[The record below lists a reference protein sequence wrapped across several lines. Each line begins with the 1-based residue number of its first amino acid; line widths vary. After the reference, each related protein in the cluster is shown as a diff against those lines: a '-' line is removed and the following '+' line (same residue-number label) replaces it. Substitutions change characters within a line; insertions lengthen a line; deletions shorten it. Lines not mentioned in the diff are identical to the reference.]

1 MVRRVSISVGV
12 VVVLMVSVGVDG
24 VLYASK
30 STESVVAFMVTYLL
44 SLRQMSVK
52 SEF

>member
-12 VVVLMVSVGVDG
+12 VVVLIVSVGVDG
-24 VLYASK
+24 VSK

-44 SLRQMSVK
+44 SLRQMFVK